1 MEDRMTRS
9 LLIAALLC
17 IAVPAIAQPIA
28 PNGAQPAPSDPPCLR
43 QRNIYDFK
51 TVPGNRSLIVTD
63 LARKRYR
70 LNFMGVC
77 YNLQYHLSLGFRT
90 RGVGTLSCVEKGDSV
105 LQRDVVGPNTCIVQS
120 VEYQTPALDK
130 ADVEA
135 AAAMKA
141 KNK

>member
-1 MEDRMTRS
+1 MKYS
-9 LLIAALLC
+9 LLAAGLLLV
-17 IAVPAIAQPIA
+17 AVPAIAQPA
-28 PNGAQPAPSDPPCLR
+28 PPPPSEPPCLR

-51 TVPGNRSLIVTD
+51 PVPGNRSLIVTD

-70 LNFMGVC
+70 VNFVGAC
-77 YNLQYHLSLGFRT
+77 YNLQYHLTLGFRT

-105 LQRDVVGPNTCIVQS
+105 LQRDVVGPNTCIIQS

-130 ADVEA
+130 ADAEA
-135 AAAMKA
+135 AAALKA

>member
-1 MEDRMTRS
+1 MTRS
-9 LLIAALLC
+9 LFAAAFLFMS
-17 IAVPAIAQPIA
+17 APAIAQPAA
-28 PNGAQPAPSDPPCLR
+28 PPAEPPCLR

-70 LNFMGVC
+70 LNFIGVC
-77 YNLQYHLSLGFRT
+77 YNLQHHLTLGFRT

-105 LQRDVVGPNTCIVQS
+105 LQNDVVGPNSCIVQS
-120 VEYQTPALDK
+120 VEYQTPVLDR
-130 ADVEA
+130 ADIEA
-135 AAAMKA
+135 AAALKA

>member
-1 MEDRMTRS
+1 M
-9 LLIAALLC
+9 
-17 IAVPAIAQPIA
+17 
-28 PNGAQPAPSDPPCLR
+28 PSDPPCLR

-70 LNFMGVC
+70 LNFVTAC
-77 YNLQYHLSLGFRT
+77 YNLQYQLGLGFKT

-105 LQRDVVGPNTCIVQS
+105 LQRDVVGPNQCLIQS

-135 AAAMKA
+135 AAALKA

>member
-1 MEDRMTRS
+1 MTRS

-17 IAVPAIAQPIA
+17 IAAPAIAQPA
-28 PNGAQPAPSDPPCLR
+28 AQPAPSDPPCLR

-63 LARKRYR
+63 LANKRYR

-77 YNLQYHLSLGFRT
+77 HNLQHHLQLGFKT
-90 RGVGTLSCVEKGDSV
+90 EGVGTLSCITRGDSV
-105 LQRDVVGPNTCIVQS
+105 LQRDVIGPNRCVIQS

-130 ADVEA
+130 ADAEA
-135 AAAMKA
+135 AAAAKA
-141 KNK
+141 KKQ

>member
-1 MEDRMTRS
+1 MEDCMTRS
-9 LLIAALLC
+9 VLIAALLC
-17 IAVPAIAQPIA
+17 VSVPAIAQPA
-28 PNGAQPAPSDPPCLR
+28 TQPAPSDPPCLR

-70 LNFMGVC
+70 LNFVGTC
-77 YNLQYHLSLGFRT
+77 YNLQYQLGLAFRT
-90 RGVGTLSCVEKGDSV
+90 RGVGTLSCVERGDSV
-105 LQRDVVGPNTCIVQS
+105 LQRDEVGPRQCLIQG

-135 AAAMKA
+135 AATIKA
-141 KNK
+141 KRQ

>member
-1 MEDRMTRS
+1 MEDRMTR
-9 LLIAALLC
+9 LLLTAALLC
-17 IAVPAIAQPIA
+17 VAVPAIAQPA
-28 PNGAQPAPSDPPCLR
+28 TAPAPSDPPCLV

-77 YNLQYHLSLGFRT
+77 YNLQHHLTLGFKT

-105 LQRDVVGPNTCIVQS
+105 LQNDVVGPNTCIIQS
-120 VEYQTPALDK
+120 VEYQTVALDK
-130 ADVEA
+130 ADFEA
-135 AAAMKA
+135 AAAAKA
-141 KNK
+141 KKQ

>member
-1 MEDRMTRS
+1 MTRS
-9 LLIAALLC
+9 LLAAGFLLLS
-17 IAVPAIAQPIA
+17 VPAIAQPA
-28 PNGAQPAPSDPPCLR
+28 PPPPSEPPCLR

-70 LNFMGVC
+70 LNFIGTC
-77 YNLQYHLSLGFRT
+77 YNLQYQLGLAFRT

-105 LQRDVVGPNTCIVQS
+105 LQRDVVGPQECIVQS
-120 VEYQTPALDK
+120 VEYQTVALDK
-130 ADVEA
+130 ADA
-135 AAAMKA
+135 AAAAALKA

>member
-9 LLIAALLC
+9 LLAAAFLLVS
-17 IAVPAIAQPIA
+17 APAIAQPA
-28 PNGAQPAPSDPPCLR
+28 PPPSEPPCLR

-63 LARKRYR
+63 LARRRYR
-70 LNFMGVC
+70 LNFIGVC
-77 YNLQYHLSLGFRT
+77 YNLQHHLTLGFRT

-105 LQRDVVGPNTCIVQS
+105 LQNDVVGPNSCIIQS

-130 ADVEA
+130 ADIEA
-135 AAAMKA
+135 AAALKA

>member
-1 MEDRMTRS
+1 MTRS

-17 IAVPAIAQPIA
+17 VSVPAIAQPA
-28 PNGAQPAPSDPPCLR
+28 AQPVPSDPPCLR

-70 LNFMGVC
+70 LNFVTTC
-77 YNLQYHLSLGFRT
+77 YNLQYHLTLGFRT
-90 RGVGTLSCVEKGDSV
+90 RGVGTLSCVERGDSV
-105 LQRDVVGPNTCIVQS
+105 LQRDVVGPNQCLIQS

-135 AAAMKA
+135 AAAIKA
-141 KNK
+141 KKR

>member
-1 MEDRMTRS
+1 MTRS
-9 LLIAALLC
+9 LLAAGFLFLS
-17 IAVPAIAQPIA
+17 VPAIAQPA
-28 PNGAQPAPSDPPCLR
+28 PPPPTEPPCLR

-77 YNLQYHLSLGFRT
+77 YNLQHHLTLGFKT

-105 LQRDVVGPNTCIVQS
+105 LQNDVVGPNTCIIQS
-120 VEYQTPALDK
+120 VEYQTVALDK
-130 ADVEA
+130 ADFEA
-135 AAAMKA
+135 AAAAKA
-141 KNK
+141 KKQ